1 MPILIVMVLFLT
13 KPILAKIK
21 DCYKEV
27 SQAEK
32 NECMAFQRDQAA
44 WGFMTAVTEYCAAE
58 EEIHESL
65 GGSIYPML
73 LDECM
78 AKKLGLLTR
87 DLKSAN

>member
-1 MPILIVMVLFLT
+1 MPFLIVTVLLLSTLSF
-13 KPILAKIK
+13 AKIK

-32 NECMAFQRDQAA
+32 NECMLFERDQAV
-44 WGFMTAVTEYCAAE
+44 GRLMTAVTESCATE
-58 EEIHESL
+58 DEVQESR

-78 AKKLGLLTR
+78 TKKLDHLTK
-87 DLKSAN
+87 DLKAEN